1 MKFTLSWLKNHLD
14 TNADLEKITNKLT
27 MIGLEVEKVINP
39 ADVLAD
45 FKVAEIVSAEKHPD
59 ADKLKVCSVN
69 DGNKTLQIVCGASN
83 ARAGIKVV
91 LAPIGSYIPAGDF
104 KIKKGNIRGVESCGM
119 MCSYE
124 ELGLDGDSSGIIEL
138 SNDAPVGV
146 SYVDYA
152 KLDDPVIEIAI
163 TPNRGDCL
171 GVRGIARDLSACG
184 IGKLKNCSYEKID
197 IKSGEK
203 SSIDWDIKTDKC
215 PSVAGRLFKN
225 VKNVESP
232 DWLKNR
238 LSAIGIKPKNA
249 IVDIT
254 NYISYE
260 LGRPLHAYDADKIGN
275 KLIIRNSVKGEKI
288 NALDEK
294 EYELSEG
301 MTVIADDNQV
311 HSIGGIMGGV
321 VTAVSESTV
330 NVFIESAIF
339 DAINIAETG
348 RKLGIL
354 SDSRYRFER
363 TVNPLSNNIGIQSA
377 TKLIT
382 EICGGSACKT
392 VFAGKDNYK
401 DEKIKLSLDK
411 LKKISGIDI
420 DIKDVKKILSDLGFA
435 PTVNKND
442 IKCTI
447 PSHRPDINCVHCL
460 IEEVLRIYGFDKIPA
475 LDLPK
480 SSYLSKNILTPLQKK
495 ILLGRRSLAGN
506 GMNETVTY
514 AFMSDKDAQSFSVKK
529 RDYNDLVLLNP
540 ISEDL
545 NRMRPSILP
554 NLLNA
559 YNRNKARG
567 YSDIA
572 LFEVGNSYQSVRADG
587 QTNLIS
593 GIRAGKITDKHWSE
607 KSRPTDVFDV
617 KSDCI
622 VALTAMGINCDNLQV
637 DTNTPHWYHPGQSGI
652 LKMGKFE
659 LATFGTIHPSVMKSL
674 GIKGTA
680 YGFEINLDQF
690 PPAKNKGKTRPT
702 YAPSQY
708 QAISRDFAFEV
719 DDEISAQ
726 KVITSANVNKNL
738 IKDITIFDVFKG
750 EGVAKGKKS
759 IAINVVIQ
767 DSKKTLSESDIEIIT
782 NKITQSVIK
791 ATGGEVR

>member
-1 MKFTLSWLKNHLD
+1 MKFTLSWLKDHLD
-14 TNADLEKITNKLT
+14 TNADLETITNKLT
-27 MIGLEVEKVINP
+27 MIGLEVEKVKNP
-39 ADVLAD
+39 ADALFD
-45 FKVAEIVSAEKHPD
+45 FKIAEIVSAEKHPD
-59 ADKLKVCSVN
+59 ADKLLVCSVN
-69 DGNKTLQIVCGASN
+69 DGNETLQIVCGASN

-91 LAPIGSYIPAGDF
+91 FAPIGSYIPAGDF

-138 SNDAPVGV
+138 SDDASVGI

-152 KLDDPVIEIAI
+152 KLDDPMIEIAI

-171 GVRGIARDLSACG
+171 GVRGIARDLSASG
-184 IGKLKNCSYEKID
+184 IGKLKDCIYENID
-197 IKSGEK
+197 INIGEK
-203 SSIDWDIKTDKC
+203 SPIDWDIQIDKC
-215 PSVAGRLFKN
+215 SSVAGRLFKN

-238 LSAIGIKPKNA
+238 LSAIGINPNNA
-249 IVDIT
+249 LVDIT

-260 LGRPLHAYDADKIGN
+260 LGRPLHAYDADKVGN
-275 KLIIRNSVKGEKI
+275 RLIIRSSVNGEKI

-294 EYELSEG
+294 EYELSDG
-301 MTVIADDNQV
+301 MTVIADNNQI
-311 HSIGGIMGGV
+311 HSIGGIMGGID
-321 VTAVSESTV
+321 SSLSQSTT

-363 TVNPLSNNIGIQSA
+363 TINPLSNNIGIQSA

-382 EICGGSACKT
+382 EICGGTPCKT

-401 DEKIKLSLDK
+401 DKKIKLSINK
-411 LKKISGIDI
+411 LKKLSGIDI
-420 DIKDVKKILSDLGFA
+420 NIDDVEKILSNLGFA
-435 PTVNKND
+435 PISNEND

-447 PSHRPDINCVHCL
+447 PPYRPDINSVHCL

-475 LDLPK
+475 VDLPK
-480 SSYLSKNILTPLQKK
+480 LSYLSKNILTSLQKK
-495 ILLGRRSLAGN
+495 ISLGRRSLAGN

-514 AFMSDKDAQSFSVKK
+514 AFMSDKDAQSFSIKGH
-529 RDYNDLVLLNP
+529 DYSDLILLNP

-572 LFEVGNSYQSVRADG
+572 LFEVGSSYQSVSSDG

-593 GIRAGKITDKHWSE
+593 GIRAGKTIDKHWSE
-607 KSRPTDVFDV
+607 KSRLTDVFDV

-622 VALTAMGINCDNLQV
+622 IALSAMGINCDNLQV
-637 DTNTPHWYHPGQSGI
+637 DTNTPDWYHPGQSGI

-680 YGFEINLDQF
+680 YGFEINLNQL
-690 PPAKNKGKTRPT
+690 PPVKNKGKTRPIF
-702 YAPSQY
+702 APSQY

-719 DDEISAQ
+719 DDSITAQ
-726 KVITSANVNKNL
+726 KIITSANVDKNL

-750 EGVAKGKKS
+750 EGVPKGKKS

-767 DSKKTLSESDIEIIT
+767 DSKKTLSELDIEIIT
-782 NKITQSVIK
+782 NKITKSVIK
-791 ATGGEVR
+791 ATDGEVR